1 MMCIFNVLSSFKLP
15 KTFEKTITTSSC
27 VKYNF
32 EHFKTY
38 LSSIVIV
45 LLLATL
51 ISEHTLKEVS
61 SPGPFI

>member
-45 LLLATL
+45 LLFSYVAQRTY
-51 ISEHTLKEVS
+51 T
-61 SPGPFI
+61 